1 MPHHSIPW
9 PVDYLLEALAQADRG
24 ALITVTLAVVVS
36 YAWLVSS
43 LLGRGQD

>member
-1 MPHHSIPW
+1 MPYYPTPW
-9 PVDYLLEALAQADRG
+9 PVDYLLEALAQVDRG

-43 LLGRGQD
+43 LLGREQD